1 MIELIKKNK
10 SFLTI
15 YLLFAVSVLF
25 LITYLGK
32 KEAQLAA
39 NQFYSPFFDGFFFY
53 STKIVEW
60 FSIIVIITILIFKG
74 VKYALNG
81 LLIYGITA
89 LITLTLKRL
98 IFVEAMRPTFNNSD
112 FRLIPTEFGLTQLTN
127 LSFPSGHTTAAFT
140 LFCYMA
146 MITSKKKLGFLY
158 GIIAVV
164 VGYSRVYLSQH
175 FFEDI
180 LVGATIGTL
189 ATLVLFHFFDQIK
202 YGNWATKPLWNLNK

>member
-25 LITYLGK
+25 LITYAGK

-39 NQFYSPFFDGFFFY
+39 NQFHSPFFDAFFFY

-60 FSIIVIITILIFKG
+60 FSILVIITILVFKG

-81 LLIYGITA
+81 LLIYGIAA

-98 IFVEAMRPTFNNSD
+98 VFVEAMRPTFNNSD
-112 FRLIPTEFGLTQLTN
+112 YRLIPAEFGLTQLTN

-146 MITSKKKLGFLY
+146 MITSKKGLGYLY

-180 LVGATIGTL
+180 LAGATIGTL
-189 ATLVLFHFFDQIK
+189 TTFVLFYFFDKIK
-202 YGNWATKPLWNLNK
+202 YGNWAIKPLLNLNK